1 VRENCQP
8 LLRNSLRVILLL
20 AFDGL
25 QRVEIESHAPGDV
38 NVRGPDESSRT
49 TASERECCPIMIS
62 APPTMVIQQS
72 MKGITPPLLPRF
84 CHHPTC

>member
-8 LLRNSLRVILLL
+8 VLQNGLRVILLL

-38 NVRGPDESSRT
+38 NVRGPDERSST
-49 TASERECCPIMIS
+49 TLRNGSD
-62 APPTMVIQQS
+62 APS
-72 MKGITPPLLPRF
+72 
-84 CHHPTC
+84 